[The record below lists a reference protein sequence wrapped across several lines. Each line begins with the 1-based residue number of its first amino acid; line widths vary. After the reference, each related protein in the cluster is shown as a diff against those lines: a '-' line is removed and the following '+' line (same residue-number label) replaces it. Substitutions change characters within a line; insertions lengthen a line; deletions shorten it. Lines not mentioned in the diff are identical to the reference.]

1 MKCIFLESHFSHLHS
16 EQCVRV
22 WYANFCFSKL
32 DHAYADLYSAVR
44 EAFYVCIPLT
54 PLRDLLE
61 IDPKLI
67 LSAAK
72 YTLFGLTMVYFQT
85 KCLP

>member
-1 MKCIFLESHFSHLHS
+1 MPFVANACSVLETDASRTLQCRARGVLRLH
-16 EQCVRV
+16 
-22 WYANFCFSKL
+22 
-32 DHAYADLYSAVR
+32 
-44 EAFYVCIPLT
+44 T